1 MARACL
7 PAGAVFDAGVTAENK
22 RPVVAVAGAS
32 GFVGTALLPV
42 LAADFDVIA
51 LRRSAAAPV
60 PGVRWRRCDLFSML
74 QTERALEGADY
85 AVYLVHSMLPARLTQ
100 ARFEDMDFILADNFA
115 RAAARAGVRQILYLG
130 GIIPDDARLS
140 RHLAS
145 RLEVERVLAARGVP
159 VTSLRAG
166 LIVGARGSSFRIVAR
181 LVKRSPVL
189 LCPHW
194 TRSMTQPVGLRDVVE
209 LLRFCLGREDM
220 YGRAFD
226 LGGPEVMTYVELM
239 RRTAD
244 RLGKKRWIVAV
255 PFMPTRLSVAGIRL
269 VTGAHRELIAPLVES
284 LRHAMVAHSPTMQ
297 DRAGIEAQPFD
308 EALDDALPAEESR
321 RSEADDHLARRHTS
335 SEQGLYVCSIQR
347 LPLPPGH
354 DAIRVAREYAQWLPS
369 LFKFILRVTVD
380 DHLNLAF
387 RVTGVRQPLLEL
399 SYSHDR
405 SSADRPLYYI
415 TGGLLAREPDEA
427 DGRAPA
433 RLEFRESPD
442 RRSVLAAIFNYR
454 PSLPW
459 WFYRLTQAP
468 IHLLVMKLF
477 SWHLARQQP
486 VAGHAPE
493 GRPVGQP

>member
-1 MARACL
+1 LRA
-7 PAGAVFDAGVTAENK
+7 AAVFDGGMREQGK

-32 GFVGTALLPV
+32 GFVGSALLPV
-42 LAADFDVIA
+42 LTGDFDVVA
-51 LRRSAAAPV
+51 LRRTPATEL
-60 PGVRWRRCDLFSML
+60 PGVRWQRCDLFSLL

-115 RAAARAGVRQILYLG
+115 RSAARAGVKQILYLG
-130 GIIPDDARLS
+130 GIIPDDAQLS

-166 LIVGARGSSFRIVAR
+166 LIVGPQGSSFRMVVR

-194 TRSMTQPVGLRDVVE
+194 TRSMTQPVGLRDVVS
-209 LLRFCLGREDM
+209 LLRYCVGREEM

-226 LGGPEVMTYVELM
+226 LGGPEVMTYVDLM
-239 RRTAD
+239 RRTAE
-244 RLGKKRWIVAV
+244 RLGKKRLILAV
-255 PFMPTRLSVAGIRL
+255 PFIPTRLSVLGMRMI
-269 VTGAHRELIAPLVES
+269 TGAHRELVAPLVES
-284 LRHAMVAHSPTMQ
+284 LRHAMVAHSPTLQ
-297 DRAGIEAQPFD
+297 ERAGIVAQNFD
-308 EALDDALPAEESR
+308 EALDEALPAEKAASG
-321 RSEADDHLARRHTS
+321 EADDHLARRHVH
-335 SEQGLYVCSIQR
+335 SEEGLYVCSIQR
-347 LPLPPGH
+347 LPLPPGY
-354 DAIRVAREYAQWLPS
+354 DAIWVAREYARWLPS
-369 LFKFILRVTVD
+369 FFKRVLRVTVD

-387 RVTGVRQPLLEL
+387 RVTGVKRPLLEL
-399 SYSHDR
+399 SYSSDR

-415 TGGLLAREPDEA
+415 TGGLLARVGDTP

-442 RRSVLAAIFNYR
+442 RRSVLAAIFNYS

-459 WFYRLTQAP
+459 WFYRVTQAP

-477 SWHLARQQP
+477 AWHLARQKP
-486 VAGHAPE
+486 LARHAPE
-493 GRPVGQP
+493 GRPVGHI

>member
-1 MARACL
+1 M
-7 PAGAVFDAGVTAENK
+7 VEEKK
-22 RPVVAVAGAS
+22 RPMVVVAGAS
-32 GFVGTALLPV
+32 GFVGSALLPV
-42 LAADFDVIA
+42 LAEDFDVVA
-51 LRRSAAAPV
+51 LLRSPAAPV
-60 PGVRWRRCDLFSML
+60 PGVSWRQCDLFSML

-115 RAAARAGVRQILYLG
+115 RSAARAGVKQIIYLG

-166 LIVGARGSSFRIVAR
+166 LIVGPQGSSFRMVAR

-194 TRSMTQPVGLRDVVE
+194 TRSLTQPVGLRDVVK
-209 LLRFCLGREDM
+209 LLRFCVGREEM
-220 YGRAFD
+220 WGRAFD
-226 LGGPEVMTYVELM
+226 LGGPEVMTYVDLM

-255 PFMPTRLSVAGIRL
+255 PFMPTRLSVLGIRL
-269 VTGAHRELIAPLVES
+269 VTGAHRELVAPLVES

-297 DRAGIEAQPFD
+297 DRAGIQAQSFD
-308 EALDDALPAEESR
+308 EALDEALPAENVVR
-321 RSEADDHLARRHTS
+321 PEADDHLARRHVH
-335 SEQGLYVCSIQR
+335 SEQGQYVCSIQR
-347 LPLPPGH
+347 LPLPPGY
-354 DAIRVAREYAQWLPS
+354 DAAWVAQEYARWLPS
-369 LFKFILRVTVD
+369 LFKFVLRVTVD
-380 DHLNLAF
+380 EHLNLAF
-387 RVTGVRQPLLEL
+387 RVSGIRRPLLEL
-399 SYSHDR
+399 NYSSNR
-405 SSADRPLYYI
+405 SSLDRPLYYI
-415 TGGLLAREPDEA
+415 TGGLLTHPDDAR

-442 RRSVLAAIFNYR
+442 RRCVLAAIFNYR

-459 WFYRLTQAP
+459 WFYRITQAP

-477 SWHLARQQP
+477 GWHLARQRP
-486 VAGHAPE
+486 VARHAPE
-493 GRPVGQP
+493 GRPIGQA

>member
-1 MARACL
+1 M
-7 PAGAVFDAGVTAENK
+7 FDGGMTEERK

-42 LAADFDVIA
+42 LTEDFDVVA
-51 LRRSAAAPV
+51 LRRTPSASV
-60 PGVRWRRCDLFSML
+60 PGVRWRQCDLFSML

-115 RAAARAGVRQILYLG
+115 RSAARAGVKQIIYLG

-166 LIVGARGSSFRIVAR
+166 LIVGPQGSSFRMVAR

-194 TRSMTQPVGLRDVVE
+194 TRSMTQPVGLRDVVK
-209 LLRFCLGREDM
+209 LLRFCVGREEM

-226 LGGPEVMTYVELM
+226 LGGPEVMTYVDLM
-239 RRTAD
+239 RRTAE
-244 RLGKKRWIVAV
+244 RLGKKRWIVAL
-255 PFMPTRLSVAGIRL
+255 PFMPTRLSVLGIRL
-269 VTGAHRELIAPLVES
+269 VTGAHRELVAPLVES

-297 DRAGIEAQPFD
+297 ERAGIEAQSFD
-308 EALDDALPAEESR
+308 EALGEALSAEQ
-321 RSEADDHLARRHTS
+321 AAPTGVDDHLARRHVH

-354 DAIRVAREYAQWLPS
+354 DANWVAQEYARWLPS
-369 LFKFILRVTVD
+369 LFKFVLRVTVD
-380 DHLNLAF
+380 GHLNLAF
-387 RVTGVRQPLLEL
+387 RVSGVRRPLLEL
-399 SYSHDR
+399 GYSSNR

-415 TGGLLAREPDEA
+415 TGGQLAHKDDVR

-459 WFYRLTQAP
+459 WFYRVTQAP
-468 IHLLVMKLF
+468 MHLLVMKLF
-477 SWHLARQQP
+477 GWHLARQRP
-486 VAGHAPE
+486 LARHAPE
-493 GRPVGQP
+493 GRPVGEA

>member
-1 MARACL
+1 M
-7 PAGAVFDAGVTAENK
+7 PAAAVFDGGMTEQGK

-32 GFVGTALLPV
+32 GFVGSALLPA
-42 LAADFDVIA
+42 LTGDFDVVA
-51 LRRSAAAPV
+51 LRRTPATEL
-60 PGVRWRRCDLFSML
+60 PGVRWQRCDLFSLL

-115 RAAARAGVRQILYLG
+115 RSAARAGVKQILYLG

-166 LIVGARGSSFRIVAR
+166 LIVGPQGSSFRMVAR
-181 LVKRSPVL
+181 LVDRSPVL

-194 TRSMTQPVGLRDVVE
+194 TRSMTQPVGLRDVVS
-209 LLRFCLGREDM
+209 LLRYCVGREEM

-226 LGGPEVMTYVELM
+226 LGGPEVMTYVDLM
-239 RRTAD
+239 RRTAE
-244 RLGKKRWIVAV
+244 RLGKKRWIIAV
-255 PFMPTRLSVAGIRL
+255 PFIPTRLSVLGMRMI
-269 VTGAHRELIAPLVES
+269 TGAHRELVAPLVES
-284 LRHAMVAHSPTMQ
+284 LRHAMVAHSPTLQ
-297 DRAGIEAQPFD
+297 ERAGVVAQSFD
-308 EALDDALPAEESR
+308 EALDEALPAEKVASE
-321 RSEADDHLARRHTS
+321 EADHHLARRHVH
-335 SEQGLYVCSIQR
+335 SEEGLYVCSIQR
-347 LPLPPGH
+347 LPLPPGY
-354 DAIRVAREYAQWLPS
+354 DAIWVAREYARWLPS
-369 LFKFILRVTVD
+369 FFKRVLRVTVD
-380 DHLNLAF
+380 EHLNLVF
-387 RVTGVRQPLLEL
+387 RITGVRRPLLEL
-399 SYSHDR
+399 SYSSNR

-415 TGGLLAREPDEA
+415 TGGLLVRLGDVP

-442 RRSVLAAIFNYR
+442 RRSVLAAIFNYS
-454 PSLPW
+454 PALPW

-477 SWHLARQQP
+477 GWHLARQQP
-486 VAGHAPE
+486 LARLAPE
-493 GRPVGQP
+493 GRPVGQV

>member
-1 MARACL
+1 M
-7 PAGAVFDAGVTAENK
+7 FDGGVTAVTND
-22 RPVVAVAGAS
+22 RPVVVVAGAS

-42 LAADFDVIA
+42 LAQDFDVVA
-51 LRRSAAAPV
+51 LSRSVSASIPR
-60 PGVRWRRCDLFSML
+60 VRWEHCDLFSLL
-74 QTERALEGADY
+74 QTERSLAGADY

-115 RAAARAGVRQILYLG
+115 RSAARAGVKQIVYLG
-130 GIIPDDARLS
+130 GIIPDDAQLS

-166 LIVGARGSSFRIVAR
+166 LIVGPSGSSFRMVVR
-181 LVKRSPVL
+181 LVRRSPVL

-194 TRSMTQPVGLRDVVE
+194 TRSMTQPVGLSDVVR
-209 LLRFCLGREDM
+209 LLRFCLGKEEM
-220 YGRAFD
+220 FGRAFD
-226 LGGPEVMTYVELM
+226 LGGPEVMTYVDLM
-239 RRTAD
+239 RRTAE
-244 RLGKKRWIVAV
+244 RLGKKRLIMAV
-255 PFMPTRLSVAGIRL
+255 PFVPTRLSVAGIRL
-269 VTGAHRELIAPLVES
+269 VTGAHHELVAPLVES

-297 DRAGIEAQPFD
+297 ERAGIPAQSFD
-308 EALDDALPAEESR
+308 EALDMAVAGEREAA
-321 RSEADDHLARRHTS
+321 EADEHLARRDGQ
-335 SEQGLYVCSIQR
+335 SERGRYVCSIQR

-354 DAIRVAREYAQWLPS
+354 DAIWVAQEYARWLPS
-369 LFKFILRVTVD
+369 FFKFILRVTVD
-380 DHLNLAF
+380 EQLNLAF
-387 RVTGVRQPLLEL
+387 RLTGLRRPLLEL
-399 SYSHDR
+399 NYSQDR
-405 SSADRPLYYI
+405 SSTDRPLYYI
-415 TGGLLAREPDEA
+415 TGGLLTRAPNAE

-477 SWHLARQQP
+477 SWHLARQHP
-486 VAGHAPE
+486 MARHAPE
-493 GRPVGQP
+493 GRPVGEA

>member
-1 MARACL
+1 M
-7 PAGAVFDAGVTAENK
+7 FDGGVTEATSN

-42 LAADFDVIA
+42 LARDFDVVA
-51 LRRSAAAPV
+51 LRRSPAAPV
-60 PGVRWRRCDLFSML
+60 DGVQWRQCDLFSML

-85 AVYLVHSMLPARLTQ
+85 AIYLVHSMLPARLTQ

-115 RAAARAGVRQILYLG
+115 RSAARAGVKQIVYLG
-130 GIIPDDARLS
+130 GIIPDDAQLS

-145 RLEVERVLAARGVP
+145 RLEVERVLSARGIP

-166 LIVGARGSSFRIVAR
+166 LIIGPHGSSFRMVAR
-181 LVKRSPVL
+181 LVQRSPLL

-194 TRSMTQPVGLRDVVE
+194 TRSMTQPVGLRDVVN
-209 LLRFCLGREDM
+209 LLHFCVGKEEM

-226 LGGPEVMTYVELM
+226 LGGPEVMTYVDLM
-239 RRTAD
+239 RRTAG
-244 RLGKKRWIVAV
+244 RLGRKPWIVAL
-255 PFMPTRLSVAGIRL
+255 PFVPTRLSVLGIRL
-269 VTGAHRELIAPLVES
+269 VTGAHRELVAPLVES
-284 LRHAMVAHSPTMQ
+284 LRHAMVAHSPTLQ
-297 DRAGIEAQPFD
+297 ERAGIRAQPFD
-308 EALDDALPAEESR
+308 EALDEALPAGTGDR
-321 RSEADDHLARRHTS
+321 AAADGHLARRHGH
-335 SEQGLYVCSIQR
+335 SEQGRYVCSIQR
-347 LPLPPGH
+347 LPLPPGR
-354 DAIRVAREYAQWLPS
+354 DAIWVAREYARWLPS
-369 LFKFILRVTVD
+369 FFKFALRVTVD
-380 DHLNLAF
+380 ERLNLAF
-387 RVTGVRQPLLEL
+387 RVSGVRRPLLEL
-399 SYSHDR
+399 NYSAGR

-415 TGGLLAREPDEA
+415 TGGLLAHPDDVR

-477 SWHLARQQP
+477 AWHLARQRP
-486 VAGHAPE
+486 VSRHAPE
-493 GRPVGQP
+493 GRPVGQA